1 MNLLNWV
8 TNVWKRY
15 YTRDSQCLQVFGITK
30 FTGFHFIFWFNMD
43 VLRNERPKNR
53 FTRKI
58 NITFSLSECW
68 VWDFFRV
75 QNMENLNNENKVF
88 DYILNKDTSE
98 KLVFSRNW
106 EYALFAPTTTKSD
119 TLFTIQNLAFK
130 RTFQYYK
137 VMFEFNWCYYKFI

>member
-1 MNLLNWV
+1 MTGQKIDLQEKLTLLSPFPNA
-8 TNVWKRY
+8 
-15 YTRDSQCLQVFGITK
+15 G
-30 FTGFHFIFWFNMD
+30 
-43 VLRNERPKNR
+43 
-53 FTRKI
+53 
-58 NITFSLSECW
+58 SET
-68 VWDFFRV
+68 FFRV

-119 TLFTIQNLAFK
+119 TLFTIQSLAFK